1 MKFDFTMNRLTEKE
15 ERVMELLWDNGPL
28 FVREMLSFYDQPK
41 PHFNTVSTVVRLL
54 EKDGFISHNEYRRH
68 FQYYAA
74 VSREEYNCGMLENVI
89 GKYFD
94 GSYMEAVSM
103 LVKENKISVDELKML
118 IQQAENR

>member
-1 MKFDFTMNRLTEKE
+1 MNRLTEKE

-54 EKDGFISHNEYRRH
+54 EMDGFISHNEYRRH

-94 GSYMEAVSM
+94 DSYMEAVSM